1 MAVHVRELAQGLY
14 DSEAYEVIDGDVGI
28 DAALFQSLLGLF
40 AQGLQ
45 PPGVSSEHMCELGRI
60 LQRVVHALCDEL
72 AHIGELDDV
81 ELLAFALDVGV
92 GRLPG
97 LEVAAPD
104 CSGKSAAAFRGRESA
119 VRHHCL
125 GESGKLP

>member
-1 MAVHVRELAQGLY
+1 MENKMIEEFCKYGINRVIFHRKNSLEDMAQIIANMERRNRSLEY
-14 DSEAYEVIDGDVGI
+14 EAFVVNEKCHITG
-28 DAALFQSLLGLF
+28 AFCNSL
-40 AQGLQ
+40 
-45 PPGVSSEHMCELGRI
+45 H
-60 LQRVVHALCDEL
+60 CDEL

-104 CSGKSAAAFRGRESA
+104 CSGKSGSAFRGRESA